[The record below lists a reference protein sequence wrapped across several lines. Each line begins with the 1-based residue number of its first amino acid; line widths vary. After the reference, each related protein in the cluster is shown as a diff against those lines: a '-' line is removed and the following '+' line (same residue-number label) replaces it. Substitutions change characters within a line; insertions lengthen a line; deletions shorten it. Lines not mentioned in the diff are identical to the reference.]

1 MEKEGIAK
9 AEGMVYILIRQD
21 CGVYVRSNPQKS
33 SLRILSQRILIKNR
47 NWQ

>member
-9 AEGMVYILIRQD
+9 AEGMVYILIRQE
-21 CGVYVRSNPQKS
+21 VYVRSNPQKS